1 VREWLYGVAGGV
13 SGVALMAS
21 YSTKALR
28 TFPMVLGSALLNGCY
43 IEGGGCNGPFCFGV
57 STEVC
62 GNGVFCEDTDG
73 FERCPDADDIERESV
88 ELINRVRSNL
98 TSCSVVQSQFTQG
111 VSWDEQLF
119 PAADLHSRDMAS
131 NNFIDALGSDGLG
144 VRDRLGEPDILTITQ
159 SVAGGFANTN
169 GLITAWQRDN
179 QECSKLS
186 NQRVTRI
193 ALACRY
199 DGNSDFG
206 KYWTLVMAGE

>member
-1 VREWLYGVAGGV
+1 
-13 SGVALMAS
+13 MAS
-21 YSTKALR
+21 YFTKTR
-28 TFPMVLGSALLNGCY
+28 RALLLLVGTAFLNSCY

-62 GNGVFCEDTDG
+62 GNGVFCDDNDD
-73 FERCPDADDIERESV
+73 FERCPDVDDIERESV
-88 ELINRVRSNL
+88 TLINRVRSNL
-98 TSCSVVQSQFTQG
+98 TSCAVSQSQFTRG

-144 VRDRLGEPDILTITQ
+144 VRDRLGESDALTITQ
-159 SVAGGFANTN
+159 SVAGGFASTN
-169 GLITAWQRDN
+169 ELITAWQRDS

-186 NQRVTRI
+186 NQRVTRM

-206 KYWTLVMAGE
+206 TYWTLVMVGE